1 MRVTGPQALILVI
14 AVGAASCGIAPLRQD
29 DLPDPSRKEARA
41 AASAICAQA
50 AERYGIERMARYLGA
65 ASDRP
70 RPVARAF
77 VRQVAAVSD
86 GWEPYRAAG
95 VRGCLAGLRSA
106 SS

>member
-1 MRVTGPQALILVI
+1 MSATKVRVGILLL
-14 AVGAASCGIAPLRQD
+14 AVVSASCGIAPLRPER
-29 DLPDPSRKEARA
+29 LPDPSRREARA
-41 AASAICAQA
+41 VAYAICARA

-77 VRQVAAVSD
+77 VRQVAEVSD

-95 VRGCLAGLRSA
+95 VRGCLAGLRS
-106 SS
+106 

>member
-1 MRVTGPQALILVI
+1 MRLTGPRALILVV
-14 AVGAASCGIAPLRQD
+14 AVGATSCGIAPLRQD
-29 DLPDPSRKEARA
+29 RLPDPSRKEALA
-41 AASAICAQA
+41 AASAICARA
-50 AERYGIERMARYLGA
+50 AQRYGIERMARYLDA
-65 ASDRP
+65 TSDLP

-86 GWEPYRAAG
+86 GWEPFRTAG